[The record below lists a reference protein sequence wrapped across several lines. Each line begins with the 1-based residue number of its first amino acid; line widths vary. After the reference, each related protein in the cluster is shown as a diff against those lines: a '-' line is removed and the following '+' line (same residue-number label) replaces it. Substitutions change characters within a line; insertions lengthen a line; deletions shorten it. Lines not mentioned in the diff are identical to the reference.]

1 MTGAKRATSMYWKTQ
16 QTLVWQ
22 QTRCYAR
29 ARQSLLFG
37 LSWMLKISVWQKLS
51 PSLPVV
57 KFTVPLAR
65 NHRLKSWSLPLS
77 KTLHTLHISYSL
89 RQKKRRNKGTSHF
102 LSGNR
107 IGGLSRKLLIVALPN
122 SSFQMEKEK
131 SLTAV
136 SARVKQKAVFQPFR
150 SCLTDITGNKQSKQ

>member
-22 QTRCYAR
+22 QTRWYAR

-51 PSLPVV
+51 PFLPVV
-57 KFTVPLAR
+57 KYMVSFAR

-77 KTLHTLHISYSL
+77 KTLIYPRITYFVFFETEKE
-89 RQKKRRNKGTSHF
+89 KKQR
-102 LSGNR
+102 
-107 IGGLSRKLLIVALPN
+107 RKLLIVALPN
-122 SSFQMEKEK
+122 SSFQVEKEK

-136 SARVKQKAVFQPFR
+136 SARVKQKVVFQPFR